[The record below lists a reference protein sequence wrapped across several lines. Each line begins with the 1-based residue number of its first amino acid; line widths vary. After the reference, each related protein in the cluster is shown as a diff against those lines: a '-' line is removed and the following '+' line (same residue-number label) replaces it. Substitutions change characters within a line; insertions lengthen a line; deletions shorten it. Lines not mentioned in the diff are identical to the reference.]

1 MYIGIV
7 GEWINNNERKYLN
20 YHCVDN
26 KELIT
31 NYLELL
37 KFCAEPLYPH
47 ECSKLKNMLDSIE
60 PHISDKIFDDLRSLG
75 DKDLIIK
82 YDLEPK
88 TVSSK
93 YCSYEVKDIK
103 PSLKRLDIDNMRNG
117 LVCQYE
123 MYDKRGW
130 L

>member
-1 MYIGIV
+1 M
-7 GEWINNNERKYLN
+7 
-20 YHCVDN
+20 
-26 KELIT
+26 ELDEIKQYSHKKKKIHIT
-31 NYLELL
+31 N
-37 KFCAEPLYPH
+37 
-47 ECSKLKNMLDSIE
+47 
-60 PHISDKIFDDLRSLG
+60 KIFDDLRSLG

-93 YCSYEVKDIK
+93 YCSYDVEDIK

-117 LVCQYE
+117 LISQYE